1 MYLLSAINRHFK
13 RRNCKKIISILQTKC
28 NNRMFTYV
36 VVVRLNVGGSG
47 SILDRSRSVR
57 SRSRSRLVHHR
68 SNRLIGNRSWPVDNT
83 SRLSSRSGFIDDRG
97 RFDDD
102 WGGLGTVY
110 NRGGAGAVL
119 KRGGSV
125 VDLGRGGVDETCG
138 PGLLEVSP
146 PVDGHVVGGLAE
158 LEEHGE
164 VGRHVGQATQGRHQQ
179 LEYNIDKYTG

>member
-1 MYLLSAINRHFK
+1 VAEVVAGVVVEDGVLPVVNRV
-13 RRNCKKIISILQTKC
+13 Q
-28 NNRMFTYV
+28 V

-179 LEYNIDKYTG
+179 LDIHV